1 MLHIIFKGV
10 ILYVKQNKSKS
21 LTWRGSMK
29 NVAKLL
35 HEQEL
40 LQTRISEMVYGSI
53 EIREQK
59 DNKYIYVHFR
69 DKGLSTSRYAG
80 VYSPELHNLIL
91 ENNKLVKEYKKRL
104 RQIKKELDSMSYE
117 SSKLSDE
124 VKINIDLARRNMV
137 ESIYRQA
144 VLEGVATTYSDI
156 ETIINGGKV
165 KNMSATDISKVVNL
179 KHAWD
184 FILNEGVI
192 TYPTNYPILCQI
204 NEIVEE
210 GFSYTAGKLRS
221 VPVSISGSN
230 YIPPLPYES
239 RVKEELNNLLKQE
252 TSYDVAIDLVLYVM
266 KKQLFLDGNKRT
278 AVVFANHYLIGRG
291 MGLIVVLKELINEFK
306 EHLVSYYEDVDLKV
320 REFLYNKCLIKLK

>member
-1 MLHIIFKGV
+1 
-10 ILYVKQNKSKS
+10 
-21 LTWRGSMK
+21 MK

-40 LQTRISEMVYGSI
+40 LQARISEMVYGSI

-69 DKGLSTSRYAG
+69 YKGLSTSRYAG

-179 KHAWD
+179 KHAWN

-230 YIPPLPYES
+230 YIPPLPYEA

-278 AVVFANHYLIGRG
+278 AVVFANHYLISRG
-291 MGLIVVLKELINEFK
+291 MGLIVVPKELVNEFK
-306 EHLVSYYEDVDLKV
+306 EHLVSYYEDVDSKV
-320 REFLYNKCLIKLK
+320 REFLYNKCLIKSK

>member
-1 MLHIIFKGV
+1 
-10 ILYVKQNKSKS
+10 
-21 LTWRGSMK
+21 MK

-320 REFLYNKCLIKLK
+320 REFLYNK